1 MNFNLKQIE
10 AFIWVADLGSF
21 RKAASRLNTTQPNIS
36 ARISAL
42 ESALGAHL
50 MERDAGSVT
59 LTRQGIE
66 LLKYAR
72 QVIRSAEA
80 LAKASGKSTLFQG
93 SLKLGV
99 TEMVVNTWLRD
110 FLRELKEHYPNI
122 TVELTVD
129 VSVNLEKELLD
140 RSIDLAL
147 QNEPFV
153 HQLNGSQDLGTYPL
167 IWVASP
173 RLKLHEK
180 SEVTREELASHP
192 ILTHARNTR
201 LYDEV
206 ESHFNSVHNIR
217 IVPSTNLAAC
227 LHMAADGMGVVT
239 VPAVMV
245 LNELKSGELVQIN
258 YPWTPESL
266 HFLARYDADRAAGL
280 VASAAEIAGNVAER
294 FNFLTNTIETL

>member
-36 ARISAL
+36 ARISSL
-42 ESALGAHL
+42 ETALGTHL
-50 MERDAGSVT
+50 MERDAGSVR
-59 LTRQGIE
+59 LTTQGHE

-72 QVIRSAEA
+72 QIIRSTEDLVA
-80 LAKASGKSTLFQG
+80 ASGQSTLFQG

-99 TEMVVNTWLRD
+99 TEMIVNTWLRN
-110 FLRELKEHYPNI
+110 FLKALKEQYPNI

-129 VSVNLEKELLD
+129 ASVNLEKELFE

-153 HQLNGSQDLGTYPL
+153 HRLSGSEDLGTYSL

-173 RLKLHEK
+173 DLGLHEIPK
-180 SEVTREELASHP
+180 ITKQALANHP

-201 LYDEV
+201 LYEEV
-206 ESHFNSVHNIR
+206 SNHFGELRNIR
-217 IVPSTNLAAC
+217 IVPSSNLAAC
-227 LHMAADGMGVVT
+227 LHMTADGMGVATTPAAMVT
-239 VPAVMV
+239 
-245 LNELKSGELVQIN
+245 NELKSGELVRIN
-258 YPWTPESL
+258 YDWTPESL
-266 HFLARYDADRAAGL
+266 HFLARYDAERAPLL
-280 VASAAEIAGNVAER
+280 VSSAAKIASEIAADYQ
-294 FNFLTNTIETL
+294 T